1 MEESRV
7 KLGLITV
14 VLLASLTLVA
24 WRQSRALEALAALE
38 AVRQERALAESERAD
53 LERQIEYL
61 ESGVRVVPAA
71 RSRLRMHIP
80 DASEIRILAG
90 DIR

>member
-1 MEESRV
+1 VEESRV
-7 KLGLITV
+7 KLALITV
-14 VLLASLTLVA
+14 ALVGSLTFVA

-38 AVRQERALAESERAD
+38 SVRQERALAEAERAEM
-53 LERQIEYL
+53 ERRIEQL

-80 DASEIRILAG
+80 DASEIRIIPG
-90 DIR
+90 DLG

>member
-1 MEESRV
+1 M
-7 KLGLITV
+7 KLALITV
-14 VLLASLTLVA
+14 AMVGSLTLVA

-38 AVRQERALAESERAD
+38 AVRQERALAETERAD
-53 LERQIEYL
+53 LIRRIDYL

-71 RSRLRMHIP
+71 ESRLRMHIP

-90 DIR
+90 DLG

>member
-1 MEESRV
+1 M
-7 KLGLITV
+7 KLALITV
-14 VLLASLTLVA
+14 ALVASLTLVA

-38 AVRQERALAESERAD
+38 AVRQERVLAESERAE
-53 LERQIEYL
+53 LEREIEHL

-71 RSRLRMHIP
+71 ESRLRMHIP

-90 DIR
+90 DLG